1 MDPGPPPL
9 SRSCEDRPSCFLI
22 FIFISQCR
30 WASADPSCFTFY
42 GLENIHKY
50 MGFGSVFLP
59 RLMILS
65 QSILHLTVPR
75 TTISMYLLAVGLSCI
90 YHLSS
95 HLNRTGSRARSTSYT
110 GLGDSVRRA
119 EGRLGFKTFGIK
131 KG

>member
-1 MDPGPPPL
+1 
-9 SRSCEDRPSCFLI
+9 
-22 FIFISQCR
+22 
-30 WASADPSCFTFY
+30 
-42 GLENIHKY
+42 

-131 KG
+131 KGIIPNRQLIGM